1 MLKLFILFIF
11 IFVSGI
17 LQSFAQTN
25 TSHKIYQFHQS
36 FKELEDSIAQ
46 KINLENSIVYK
57 TCENHSSFYLILENS
72 HWKCYFIRNL
82 ISDEQY
88 ISGEFYRAELI
99 VFDADSLV
107 KTLLNNHITD
117 IQQLSEESMQEN
129 LTIRK
134 KNKFIS
140 QSLPSASHDCNG
152 TIRVYGQKNISAT
165 YRGALIES
173 EEIHDKIPTLRIFYE
188 SKQLLIDSVVSYLR

>member
-1 MLKLFILFIF
+1 MLKLFIISIF

-17 LQSFAQTN
+17 LLSFAQTN
-25 TSHKIYQFHQS
+25 PSHKIYQFHQS
-36 FKELEDSIAQ
+36 FKELEDSISQ

-82 ISDEQY
+82 VSDEQFMPD
-88 ISGEFYRAELI
+88 EFYGTELI

-117 IQQLSEESMQEN
+117 IQQLSEESMSEK

-134 KNKFIS
+134 KNKVIN
-140 QSLPSASHDCNG
+140 QNLPRASHDCNG
-152 TIRVYGQKNISAT
+152 TVSIYGQKNISAT

-173 EEIHDKIPTLRIFYE
+173 EEIHDKIPTLRIFYVT
-188 SKQLLIDSVVSYLR
+188 KHLLIDSVRSYSR